1 MGKKDFQKLKE
12 LLASICN
19 FLPRAVYSNGLI
31 LVKLKRDRTY
41 MGYVYFEPAIFPY
54 CYLFTNSENSDCFFF
69 MQLMTLPGNINLLI
83 MLFT

>member
-19 FLPRAVYSNGLI
+19 VLPRAVYSNGLI

-54 CYLFTNSENSDCFFF
+54 CH
-69 MQLMTLPGNINLLI
+69 
-83 MLFT
+83 